1 MTQKEF
7 IAHKMPILIR
17 EGRSKEQAYAIA
29 INMYKNMP
37 KAQEGT
43 ILQKPII
50 DFPIEAPNLNGLP
63 QATGSLNYMDLNRQ
77 AIEATPD
84 EKKQRLNMARYNR
97 DRAMGVWDD
106 AETDVYYND
115 KIFNPFG
122 EIGLDNA
129 LFYAGRGFGS
139 GNVGEGVMGSAL
151 AGLKGARNFLSGYS
165 SAKATKEDERDFFN
179 RLYNSPINYQV
190 MQGGGEVTNEEMLT
204 GNYLTEMQGISPNV
218 EVEDGEYVKNSQTGQ
233 IQEVV
238 GETHDKGGV
247 KVNLPKDS
255 KVLSDY
261 TKIGAELARQLSK
274 KYDVKLK
281 ASHTFS
287 DVMDKVNV
295 KIGVT
300 KLEEEEKEYLRKIEK
315 QINSTIDERTK
326 EINLK
331 FLAKEMEELQSEK
344 EQVNVIKNQIFEE
357 IFQEQERL
365 PKKNQLQKNKMQEGG
380 VVEQFA
386 MLTGEN
392 LEELLQKLEALPE
405 EEKQQLLAEMQA
417 VVDEMQPEQ
426 MMEEGGQTQD
436 QTPPLLNKKQ
446 RQELLDFHYNQIK
459 EMGYD
464 GKKDIGEM
472 QKWMVKNY
480 PDEVVKYFGEDGED
494 LTAKHVDIAK
504 NKFKDAFKTAN
515 IPLNKRSADYTVEE
529 KKRLKQALGDRADK
543 DFLLEGF
550 QDNLWDR
557 RFPLAPQKQTT
568 STPQPTAT
576 TTTQTPQQEEVI
588 TPQTEQERNSMTVDR
603 LNMAMLPQPFILPPS
618 ALRGVYKPEVDLTR
632 LEPIKISPES
642 SLAAIEAQR
651 LASSDLQFLPESQ
664 RASVMA
670 NMLGTTQ
677 NAATQ
682 ATMQANNANAQMQ
695 FNTDQYN
702 AQVADKE
709 ALLNTQMAQQYEA
722 KMLGALRNTEIDLRN
737 FYNQISAQNR
747 QNFLDISTLNLM
759 NQMTPN
765 FKSTGDDVRYNATD
779 TMFIDPKGLSNIDV
793 ANLPKSQYEALMKL
807 NLLKAKK
814 Q

>member
-1 MTQKEF
+1 MTEKEF

-37 KAQEGT
+37 KAQEGMRAFGESG
-43 ILQKPII
+43 IPYAPINEM
-50 DFPIEAPNLNGLP
+50 FPREPLFAVPPINRTVPVPVNTTPNIEANTDITP
-63 QATGSLNYMDLNRQ
+63 T
-77 AIEATPD
+77 ATP
-84 EKKQRLNMARYNR
+84 NTNY
-97 DRAMGVWDD
+97 
-106 AETDVYYND
+106 DVYYNE

-165 SAKATKEDERDFFN
+165 SAKATREDERDFFN

-204 GNYLTEMQGISPNV
+204 GNYLTEMQGIPPNV

-344 EQVNVIKNQIFEE
+344 EQVSVIKNQIFEE

-426 MMEEGGQTQD
+426 MMQDGGSIK
-436 QTPPLLNKKQ
+436 TPKLSAKE
-446 RQELLDFHYNQIK
+446 RQERLDYHFKQLQNL
-459 EMGYD
+459 GYE
-464 GKKDIGEM
+464 GAKDIASM
-472 QKWMVKNY
+472 QKWTAENY
-480 PDEVVKYFGEDGED
+480 PDEVVKYFTDNGQP
-494 LTAKHVDIAK
+494 LTAKHIDLIK
-504 NKFKDAFKTAN
+504 SKHKDAFKTAG
-515 IPLNKRSADYTVEE
+515 IPATKPSSQYTEEE
-529 KKRLKQALGDRADK
+529 KKRLKEALGDKADK

-550 QDNLWDR
+550 QDSKWDW
-557 RFPLAPQKQTT
+557 RFPLISPTQNKPVQGNPPTI
-568 STPQPTAT
+568 TPPANP
-576 TTTQTPQQEEVI
+576 QTPQQEEVI

-765 FKSTGDDVRYNATD
+765 FKSTGDDVRYNATP
-779 TMFIDPKGLSNIDV
+779 TNFVNPKGVSNVDV
-793 ANLPKSQYEALMKL
+793 ANLPRAEYEALMKM
-807 NLLKAKK
+807 NLMKTQK
-814 Q
+814 QQ